1 VAAKCSHS
9 HQGVS
14 GVPWLQLIF
23 SKACFIIVEKE
34 NEAGLEKQPNVCT
47 IFFKEQPSWLSS
59 DFLAS

>member
-1 VAAKCSHS
+1 
-9 HQGVS
+9 
-14 GVPWLQLIF
+14 VPLLQLIF